1 VELDPSF
8 AQIARLLYPEAQ
20 IYTQG
25 FEKVSLSDSSFD
37 LAIGN
42 VPFGNYKL
50 FDSRYAHLNLS
61 VHNYFFAKC
70 TDLVRENGLLCLIS
84 SCFTLDSLGTGFRRH
99 LAEKLELVTAIR
111 LPDIAFKRFS
121 NTAVVADILLFR
133 KLTEAERKLTTA
145 KDYKYPSWVKTAPS
159 GKHTVN
165 QEPIMINQWFK

>member
-1 VELDPSF
+1 
-8 AQIARLLYPEAQ
+8 
-20 IYTQG
+20 
-25 FEKVSLSDSSFD
+25 
-37 LAIGN
+37 
-42 VPFGNYKL
+42 
-50 FDSRYAHLNLS
+50 

-133 KLTEAERKLTTA
+133 KLTEAERKLTTD
-145 KDYKYPSWVKTAPS
+145 KDYEYPSWVKTAPS

-165 QEPIMINQWFK
+165 QEPIMINRWFLEPEVA

>member
-1 VELDPSF
+1 M
-8 AQIARLLYPEAQ
+8 
-20 IYTQG
+20 
-25 FEKVSLSDSSFD
+25 SLSDSSFD

-84 SCFTLDSLGTGFRRH
+84 SCFTLDSLGTSFRRH

-133 KLTEAERKLTTA
+133 KLTEAERKLTTE
-145 KDYKYPSWVKTAPS
+145 KDYEYPSWVRTAPS

-165 QEPIMINQWFK
+165 QEPIMINQWFLEPEVA